1 MFSTFYDIRGVS
13 YKELVNKENAQMR
26 QEGKVKQ
33 VKLREEVN
41 EDYFK
46 GKAQIINLRIQNLE
60 KELNEHKEHVAQLK
74 KERVDSIN
82 DRNKILQEMNQLAN
96 LSQKISD
103 TSGTSELRRLKKRID
118 QLDRNIKDNDKNI
131 RNWNSKRRASNNA
144 NTDKIIEE
152 LNTQIK
158 RYEKEKDE
166 KNKIYNKLLIASGNR
181 DIKEILKEQKLNL
194 KDILNKNHR
203 VIEEKER
210 NIEGLR
216 TQISEIYVKIKE
228 QHDKLLGIQQDQA
241 TDNNSALLHSERD
254 ISPKAVSENPINVN
268 SESKIEYIV
277 QNLFTMDSAF
287 ALSFVMLFPISI
299 LAIGF
304 VLARKEGEKEAT
316 ATSFNI
322 EKILENGSMLTN
334 ELQVGFTEMLK
345 PSIMTYIS
353 GLKLSND
360 SNVSSMELNAVYDKA
375 IQVTQA
381 LFIIRAQ
388 INNSKLSAD
397 AKSSLESYINNLI
410 QEQEYSIRKNY
421 NGDKQVTN

>member
-1 MFSTFYDIRGVS
+1 M
-13 YKELVNKENAQMR
+13 
-26 QEGKVKQ
+26 
-33 VKLREEVN
+33 
-41 EDYFK
+41 
-46 GKAQIINLRIQNLE
+46 
-60 KELNEHKEHVAQLK
+60 NEHKEHVAQLK